1 VKRVRVVLAILLI
14 GALIAALMRSQYT
27 TEPFHVSGFIEADD
41 VRVGSRVGGRVLRVH
56 VEEGQHVQVGALL
69 VELEPFD
76 LEEQVAEAKALRA
89 GRAADLARLLAGY
102 RPQQADEARA
112 RRDQRQAE
120 LQQLVHGPLPREI
133 AKANAQVKLAEAEYE
148 LAKLENERAKR
159 LLERKT
165 VSRQELD
172 RTTRG
177 LRVAEAKL
185 EVRKQELGLLRE
197 GTRAEQLA
205 RGRAALAQAEAAL
218 ALVESGYRAETIAA
232 AKASLAAADAAIAAL
247 GRRLEELRI
256 RAPTE
261 GLVEAVEL
269 RPGDLVAPN
278 APVLSLID
286 PGSLWVRAY
295 VPEQALSIRIGDGVE
310 VSVDAFPGK
319 RFPGRI
325 SYVARQAEFT
335 PRNVQTPEER
345 SKQVFRIKVTL
356 GSGADGLRAGMAADV
371 WFDGAG
377 AR

>member
-1 VKRVRVVLAILLI
+1 
-14 GALIAALMRSQYT
+14 MRSQHT